1 MDMIKYEFGAIE
13 GAAAD
18 IKSTAARM
26 NNELEQLKSSLQ
38 PMVSTWEGESAAA
51 YQEAQNKWDRAAE
64 ELNAI
69 LATISG
75 TVDQG
80 NRRMSDINRQAAG
93 SWA

>member
-1 MDMIKYEFGAIE
+1 
-13 GAAAD
+13 
-18 IKSTAARM
+18 
-26 NNELEQLKSSLQ
+26 
-38 PMVSTWEGESAAA
+38 
-51 YQEAQNKWDRAAE
+51 
-64 ELNAI
+64 AI